1 MNRMVSIG
9 DRLREERVRLGLTQ
23 PVIGEMGG
31 ITKKTQMLYE
41 GGERAPGADYLAAV
55 ADHGVDVRYVLTGK
69 RDHTPAPAISAD
81 EQVMLQYFREAA
93 PAVRKAA
100 LGALIG
106 ASPASAAKSSA
117 VRIGNIEQNSS
128 HDGSVQVGY
137 AGGKVSVKTG
147 KTK

>member
-1 MNRMVSIG
+1 MNRLVSIG

-69 RDHTPAPAISAD
+69 RDHTPPPAISAD
-81 EQVMLQYFREAA
+81 EQVMLRYYREAA

-106 ASPASAAKSSA
+106 ASPSTA
-117 VRIGNIEQNSS
+117 
-128 HDGSVQVGY
+128 QVGGSHSQHSSGDG
-137 AGGKVSVKTG
+137 AMMIGAINNDKKR
-147 KTK
+147 K